1 MRKQLCS
8 LLHNIRVS
16 YMSEI
21 QEVIQTILTY
31 YKSILAIAA
40 SVLICLTTTSCACGG
55 GGCSIGGTET
65 HQILN
70 QRLQQAK
77 LGGSEQWEK

>member
-1 MRKQLCS
+1 
-8 LLHNIRVS
+8 
-16 YMSEI
+16 MSDLNEL
-21 QEVIQTILTY
+21 IQTILTY

-70 QRLQQAK
+70 QRLLNARFSN
-77 LGGSEQWEK
+77 SEVQQWEK